1 MVVVVV
7 VVTILFD
14 YLYSFELMNLN
25 VFIGLAVDRRVGR
38 TFLVAI

>member
-1 MVVVVV
+1 MVV

-25 VFIGLAVDRRVGR
+25 VFIGLAVAGGGAAAGNYIV
-38 TFLVAI
+38 